1 MLFFPYKVDLDLRRI
16 PLMTLLVCALC
27 ISIYYQQVSRDVAIS
42 HSAMQFCK
50 QASDDRLLLLVVEKI
65 TGERSVK
72 RCADTLM
79 TIHSSAHPQQMINE
93 LASNAMEFETMS
105 FKKGSDL
112 INEVLYDKYS
122 EFARQAP
129 PSITAKLM
137 YEPRSFEITKML
149 SAAFAHGSV
158 MHLLGNLFFFFAFA
172 ASVEIILGS
181 ITFIAVVVALALG
194 THIIYSLVLFSDPNA
209 LPTLG
214 LSGVVMGM
222 IALFTFLIPT
232 ARIRCFF
239 WFFFI
244 VRIFVIPG
252 WILALWYI
260 GWDVFNLYSGG
271 GTPNVNLIAHVSGAA
286 IGLCMG
292 IIFFRKQRPI
302 LRSSGRIRRV

>member
-1 MLFFPYKVDLDLRRI
+1 
-16 PLMTLLVCALC
+16 MTLLVCALC
-27 ISIYYQQVSRDVAIS
+27 ISIYYQQVTRDIAIS
-42 HSAMQFCK
+42 HAALSFCNK
-50 QASDDRLLLLVVEKI
+50 SSDDRLLNLVVEKI
-65 TGERSVK
+65 TGARGAQ

-79 TIHSSAHPQQMINE
+79 TIHSSSHPQQMINE
-93 LASNAMEFETMS
+93 LANNATEFETLS
-105 FKKGSDL
+105 FQKGSEF

-129 PSITAKLM
+129 PSITAQLM
-137 YEPRSFEITKML
+137 YEPRSFEIGKML
-149 SAAFAHGSV
+149 SAAFAHGSI
-158 MHLLGNLFFFFAFA
+158 MHLAGNLFFFFAFA

-181 ITFIAVVVALALG
+181 LTFIAVVVTLALG
-194 THIIYSLVLFSDPNA
+194 THITYSLVLFSDPNA

-252 WILALWYI
+252 WMLALWYI
-260 GWDVFNLYSGG
+260 GWDIFNLYSGG

-286 IGLCMG
+286 IGLSMG
-292 IIFFRKQRPI
+292 ILFFRKQRPI
-302 LRSSGRIRRV
+302 LRPSGRIKRV